1 MSTDEELQIFRS
13 NIRLLRKQ
21 KKLTQKEMASFM
33 GICVGTLR
41 GIERGSFPPRANF
54 RMLVRTSRSF
64 HIPIHLLFRP
74 IQTESK

>member
-1 MSTDEELQIFRS
+1 MSTDEELQIFCS

-21 KKLTQKEMASFM
+21 KQLTQREMASYM

-54 RMLVRTSRSF
+54 RMLVCTSRSF

-74 IQTESK
+74 I